1 MVGLLS
7 GEVEPS
13 SGLIEVSGLASIL
26 NMFLCFNFPHE
37 FPSSSGTMVLPDPE
51 ITEWDLY
58 FTLPVWGCGW
68 GDCACLILDWY
79 FWFDLRTDEECPSCT
94 GRLDVDF
101 LI

>member
-1 MVGLLS
+1 MAGLLS
-7 GEVEPS
+7 GEVEPPS
-13 SGLIEVSGLASIL
+13 ELREVSGLASTL

-58 FTLPVWGCGW
+58 FTLPVRGWGW

-94 GRLDVDF
+94 DWLDVDF